1 MRKDYRLGSPIY
13 HAITLRPLLWKYS
26 LLLLPYLLTVIS
38 SWIFENFTAKIDIF
52 RQAGILLLLS
62 KVDKY
67 KTKSA
72 AILLN
77 FSPSLSSFIFAL
89 SISFLLFTRLT
100 YFGVS
105 GCKKCPFWPFSVKWL
120 QVLVGTLSKSG

>member
-1 MRKDYRLGSPIY
+1 MEILF
-13 HAITLRPLLWKYS
+13 AFTFF
-26 LLLLPYLLTVIS
+26 IS
-38 SWIFENFTAKIDIF
+38 SWIFENFTAKIDLF
-52 RQAGILLLLS
+52 RQAGILVLFS

-89 SISFLLFTRLT
+89 SISCPSFHPLSVFFNSPDARN
-100 YFGVS
+100 V
-105 GCKKCPFWPFSVKWL
+105 PFWPFSVKWL
-120 QVLVGTLSKSG
+120 QVLVGTLLKSG